1 MCILRVFFRFSL
13 RSIVDPLEN
22 LGRKPGECWW
32 LSFRTQAPTK
42 KARRFNGGNGELN
55 WKEMKRVVQR
65 RWNKCFIWG
74 ICRVHERAAN
84 WWMDWA
90 ENLQK
95 NGKRLGSED
104 LICRIASSKQQA
116 ALPFFLMTFWIA
128 SVEHLGTGS
137 ARGKATWQNQ
147 WPSTGEIWAFCDQ
160 MSQVS
165 HFWWMLRVLTLA
177 TSIPHIFKQTHHIGR
192 SIVVEVQA
200 HGISFLKELWR
211 KMPGEGWDFCLF
223 FFQFLGIWIKS
234 CGDFW

>member
-13 RSIVDPLEN
+13 RSIDPLEN

-147 WPSTGEIWAFCDQ
+147 WPSTGEIWAQ
-160 MSQVS
+160 RSNVS
-165 HFWWMLRVLTLA
+165 SLNVSTFDACNKHTTHFQTK
-177 TSIPHIFKQTHHIGR
+177 HILHRR

-211 KMPGEGWDFCLF
+211 KMLGEGWDFCF
-223 FFQFLGIWIKS
+223 FPV
-234 CGDFW
+234 